1 MNEDSD
7 VALFAKLLKNEI
19 EEDFR
24 YIQEKIKATVSKV
37 LKKHL
42 REKFRNKGEAEIN
55 SMHETLEQGFISSH
69 TSNYIL
75 DYIYESEDKERI
87 NTMVQE
93 RKKLSLNAEN
103 LYSNRG
109 RNVTPPKYT
118 NANTN
123 YTASPAYR
131 TKDMTPNSKSRSR
144 AKLFIPEDG
153 SNERQEE
160 LSHKLMLEN
169 NSAKVFFQDLLY

>member
-1 MNEDSD
+1 MKEDSD
-7 VALFAKLLKNEI
+7 VALFAKLLKSEI

-24 YIQEKIKATVSKV
+24 YIQEKIKTTVSKV

-42 REKFRNKGEAEIN
+42 REKFKNKGEVEIN
-55 SMHETLEQGFISSH
+55 SMQETLEQGFIGTY

-75 DYIYESEDKERI
+75 DFIYEQADKERI
-87 NTMVQE
+87 NIMLQE
-93 RKKLSLNAEN
+93 RKKLNLSVEN

-118 NANTN
+118 NAMTN
-123 YTASPAYR
+123 YTVSPGYR
-131 TKDMTPNSKSRSR
+131 TKDMTPNRKSR
-144 AKLFIPEDG
+144 AKLFVLEDG

-160 LSHKLMLEN
+160 ICQKIMLEKDN
-169 NSAKVFFQDLLY
+169 AKVYFQDLLY